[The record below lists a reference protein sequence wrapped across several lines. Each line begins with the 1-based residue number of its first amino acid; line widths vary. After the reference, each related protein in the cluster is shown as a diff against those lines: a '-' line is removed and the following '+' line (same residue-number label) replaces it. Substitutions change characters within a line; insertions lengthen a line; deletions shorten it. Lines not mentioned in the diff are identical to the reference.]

1 MGKLLKLVLFAGG
14 VWLALHLSG
23 RDGAFEKNIA
33 ATLAPGN
40 EVVMYSLTTCPYC
53 KEKRQWLTR
62 AGIPFREYFI
72 DTDQPRLA
80 ELQELLAR
88 HQVPGG
94 GIGTPVFYV
103 NGDLLVNNPDRAEI
117 KNRLKFKG

>member
-23 RDGAFEKNIA
+23 RDTLIEKNIA

-40 EVVMYSLTTCPYC
+40 EVAMYSLTTCPYC

-72 DTDQPRLA
+72 DTDQPRRA
-80 ELQELLAR
+80 ELDELLAKHR
-88 HQVPGG
+88 VPGG
-94 GIGTPVFYV
+94 GIGTPIVYI

-117 KNRLKFKG
+117 RRRLKFKS